1 LDRQNYGNIPLI
13 DTCEVLKMYLN
24 NHSYFSLR
32 YGTIADDEL
41 INLLKAAGQQQFV
54 LTDIN
59 NTSGCLN
66 FVRLLHKENLKAVLG
81 IDFRNR
87 NKQMYVGIARNNNG
101 FEQLNIFL
109 SHHLTHETDF
119 PDRAPELEDVFF
131 IYPLKRVVELEILRF
146 RESELIGISIAAL
159 RKLPFSKYRDLTDKL
174 VVMQPLSFRNKLE
187 FNMHRLLRCVDLN
200 IMLSKLEPADQGTE
214 EEIFVPPAELESA
227 FEQFPHI
234 LENTRQLLKRCNID
248 FGFDDEQRNAN
259 LKVMGAD
266 RDDDYRQLWRLA
278 LEGIPYRYPE
288 INSPEERQD
297 ILDRIEKEA
306 SIVHEKGFVSYF
318 LVNYEICKYAREQG
332 YFYVGRG
339 SGANSIL
346 AYLLQIT
353 DVDPIELDLYFE
365 RFFNN
370 YRTSPPDFDIDFSW
384 DDRNDVTRFIFE
396 RFGKRNNV
404 ALLGTY
410 NTFQYRAVVRE
421 LGKVFGLATGEI
433 DALTSGPN
441 ALNPNNEIHRLIK
454 KYGSLIADLPN
465 YVSIHAGGIL
475 ITDKPI
481 HYYSA
486 VNLPPKGF
494 PTVQFDMHI
503 AEDVGIYKYDI
514 LAQRGL
520 GKIRDAVDVIRHNQ
534 PQAQIADVRR
544 DVRKFMKDLRINA
557 MISRAGCLGCF
568 YIESPA
574 MRMLLSKLATN
585 SYLELVAASSVIRP
599 GVAQSGMM
607 REFILRTRFP
617 EKRKEAHPIL
627 QQIMPETYGI
637 MVYQEDVIK
646 VAHTYAGLSLVEAD
660 VLRRGMSGKYRS
672 REEFKQVE
680 QKFFQNCDQ
689 LGRDPVDA
697 QEIWKQ
703 IQSFAG
709 YAFAKGHSAS
719 YAVESYQSLYLK
731 CYFPLE
737 YMVATLN
744 NGGGF
749 YRPEIYV
756 HEARMLGATI
766 EAPCVNN
773 SEIGATIK
781 GKTIYLGLSQ
791 IKGMEKNA
799 MIQVIES
806 RQHEGEFASLEDFI
820 ERVHIGVEQMA
831 LLGNINAFR
840 FTGRDRF
847 NILWDV
853 HIKMGLSKVKYTQE
867 RLFRPEQK
875 KVYVPDL
882 KTTPV
887 ELAFTQM
894 DLLGF
899 PLCSHFDLLGEPPMN
914 NYTRKDFPDFL
925 DKNIFIYGYVVNIKT
940 THTKNK
946 KRMQFGTFLDQD
958 GAFFDTVMFPQ
969 IAAQIKYDGG
979 GVYMIYGKVV
989 EEFDFCSIEVIKM
1002 EKAPYMPDP
1011 RYDDDD
1017 PQTIQRMHKL
1027 QSLRD
1032 RRLGNSNGHRRIALP
1047 VEKVEIHQAG

>member
-1 LDRQNYGNIPLI
+1 
-13 DTCEVLKMYLN
+13 MYLN
-24 NHSYFSLR
+24 NHSFFSLK
-32 YGTIADDEL
+32 YGTIPENEL
-41 INLLKAAGQQQFV
+41 IELLDKSCQQQFV

-66 FVRLLHKENLKAVLG
+66 FVRLMHKQDKKAVLG
-81 IDFRNR
+81 IDFRNA
-87 NKQMYVGIARNNNG
+87 NKQLYTGIAQNNQG
-101 FEQLNIFL
+101 FEKLNEFL
-109 SHHLTHETDF
+109 SRHLMDEIDF
-119 PDRAPELEDVFF
+119 PDRAPELADVFF
-131 IYPLKRVVELEILRF
+131 IYPLKRVVELEMVRF
-146 RESELIGISIAAL
+146 RESEYIGISTVAL
-159 RKLPFSKYRDLTDKL
+159 RKLPFSTYRNFTDKL
-174 VVMQPLSFRNKLE
+174 VVQQPVSFRNKQE
-187 FNMHRLLRCVDLN
+187 YNMHRLLRCIDLN
-200 IMLSKLEPADQGTE
+200 IMLSKLDPADQGTMD
-214 EEIFVPPAELESA
+214 EIFIPPDQLEKA
-227 FEQFPHI
+227 FEEYPHI
-234 LENTRQLLKRCNID
+234 LLNTAALLDRCDID
-248 FGFDDEQRNAN
+248 FGFREEQQNAN
-259 LKVMGAD
+259 LKVLGAD
-266 RDDDYRQLWRLA
+266 KDDDYKRLWQLA
-278 LEGIPYRYPE
+278 KEGIPYRYPE
-288 INSPEERQD
+288 LKTDEELKD
-297 ILDRIEKEA
+297 IMDRIQMEA

-396 RFGKRNNV
+396 RFGDSNNV

-441 ALNPNNEIHRLIK
+441 ALNRNNEIHRLIG

-481 HYYSA
+481 LYYSA
-486 VNLPPKGF
+486 VSLPPKGF

-520 GKIRDAVDVIRHNQ
+520 GKIRDAVSVIKSNQ
-534 PQAQIADVRR
+534 PEAQIADVRR
-544 DVRKFMKDLRINA
+544 DVRKFMKDRRINA

-607 REFILRTRFP
+607 REFILRTRYP

-627 QQIMPETYGI
+627 QKIMPETYGI

-646 VAHTYAGLSLVEAD
+646 VAHTYANLTLVEAD

-672 REEFKQVE
+672 RDEFKRVE
-680 QKFFQNCDQ
+680 QKFFTNCDT
-689 LGRDPVDA
+689 LGRDKSDA

-756 HEARMLGATI
+756 HEAKMLGATI

-773 SEIGATIK
+773 SEIGAKIK

-799 MIQVIES
+799 MLQLVES
-806 RQHEGEFASLEDFI
+806 RQLDGKFKSLEDFL
-820 ERVHIGVEQMA
+820 ERVFIGVEQMA
-831 LLGNINAFR
+831 LLGSINAFR
-840 FTGRDRF
+840 FTNRDRF
-847 NILWDV
+847 NVLWDV
-853 HIKMGLSKVKYTQE
+853 HIKMGLSKVRYTQQ
-867 RLFRPEQK
+867 RLFRPEHK
-875 KVYVPDL
+875 KIHVPNL
-882 KTTPV
+882 KTTPI

-899 PLCSHFDLLGEPPMN
+899 PLCSHFDLLGEPPLN
-914 NYTRKDFPDFL
+914 SHTRKDFPAFL
-925 DKNIFIYGYVVNIKT
+925 GKNIFIYGYVVNIKT
-940 THTKNK
+940 TYTKSK

-969 IAAQIKYDGG
+969 IAAKIVYDGG

-1017 PQTIQRMHKL
+1017 PQTIQRMRKL
-1027 QSLRD
+1027 KTLQD

-1047 VEKVEIHQAG
+1047 VEKVDIHQPG

>member
-1 LDRQNYGNIPLI
+1 
-13 DTCEVLKMYLN
+13 MYLN
-24 NHSYFSLR
+24 NHSYYSLK
-32 YGTIADDEL
+32 YGTLSENQLIEL
-41 INLLKAAGQQQFV
+41 LSKSCQQVYV

-66 FVRLLHKENLKAVLG
+66 FVRLLHKQNKKAVLG
-81 IDFRNR
+81 IDFRNG
-87 NKQMYVGIARNNNG
+87 NTQQYVGIARNNEG
-101 FEQLNIFL
+101 FEQLNRFL
-109 SHHLTHETDF
+109 SRHLIEKSDF
-119 PDRAPELEDVFF
+119 PDRAPNLDNVFF
-131 IYPLKRVVELEILRF
+131 VYSFERAVALDLIRF
-146 RESELIGISIAAL
+146 RESEYLGISIATL
-159 RKLPFSKYRDLTDKL
+159 RKLPFSKYRDYKEKL
-174 VVMQPLSFRNKLE
+174 VVMQTVSYASRLE
-187 FNMHRLLRCVDLN
+187 FNMHRLLRSMDLN
-200 IMLSKLEPADQGTE
+200 IMLSQLSIEGHGTVN
-214 EEIFVPPAELESA
+214 EIFVPYDQLLQAYS
-227 FEQFPHI
+227 QYDHI
-234 LENTRQLLKRCNID
+234 LENTSRLLMGCDID
-248 FGFDDEQRNAN
+248 FGFKAIQQNGN
-259 LKVMGAD
+259 LKCLGNNPD
-266 RDDDYRQLWRLA
+266 EDYRKLLELA
-278 LEGIPYRYPE
+278 SAGIPYRYPDLKT
-288 INSPEERQD
+288 RADQQD
-297 ILDRIEKEA
+297 IYDRIEMEA
-306 SIVHEKGFVSYF
+306 SMVHEKGFVSYF
-318 LVNYEICKYAREQG
+318 LINYEICEYARNMG

-384 DDRNDVTRFIFE
+384 DDRNDVTRFMFE
-396 RFGKRNNV
+396 RFGTRDNV

-421 LGKVFGLATGEI
+421 LGKVFGMPTDEI
-433 DALTSGPN
+433 DVLTTGYT
-441 ALNPNNEIHRLIK
+441 AFNPNNKIHQLIK
-454 KYGSLIADLPN
+454 KYAQLITDLPN

-475 ITDKPI
+475 ITDQPI
-481 HYYSA
+481 FYYSA
-486 VNLPPKGF
+486 VNMPPKGF

-503 AEDVGIYKYDI
+503 AEDAGIYKFDI

-520 GKIRDAVDVIRHNQ
+520 GKIRDAVQVVRENQ
-534 PQAQIADVRR
+534 PQAVIADVRR
-544 DVRKFMKDLRINA
+544 DVKIFMRDDKINR

-617 EKRKEAHPIL
+617 EKRAEAHPIL
-627 QQIMPETYGI
+627 NEIMPETYGI

-646 VAHTYAGLSLVEAD
+646 VAHKYANLSLVEAD

-672 REEFKQVE
+672 RDEFKRVE
-680 QKFFQNCDQ
+680 DNFFNNCKEI
-689 LGRDPVDA
+689 GRDLKEA

-737 YMVATLN
+737 YMVATIN

-749 YRPEIYV
+749 YRPEIYI

-766 EAPCVNN
+766 EPPCVNK
-773 SEIGATIK
+773 SHIGAHIEGT
-781 GKTIYLGLSQ
+781 TIYLGFSQ
-791 IKGMEKNA
+791 LKGMEKNTMVKIMEA
-799 MIQVIES
+799 
-806 RQHEGEFASLEDFI
+806 RAYEGPFNSLEDYL
-820 ERVHIGVEQMA
+820 ERVYVGVEQSA
-831 LLGNINAFR
+831 ILGSIDAFR
-840 FTGRDRF
+840 FSGRDRF
-847 NILWDV
+847 NILWDIY
-853 HIKMGLSKVKYTQE
+853 IKMGLSKVRYTQQ
-867 RLFRPEQK
+867 RLFRPEHK
-875 KVYVPDL
+875 KVKVPRL
-882 KTTPV
+882 NTTPQ
-887 ELAFTQM
+887 ELAFNQM
-894 DLLGF
+894 DLMGF
-899 PLCSHFDLLGEPPMN
+899 PLCSHFELLGEPPLN
-914 NYTRKDFPDFL
+914 KNTRKDFPDFL
-925 DKNIFIYGYVVNIKT
+925 GKNIFIYGYVVNIKT
-940 THTKNK
+940 TYTKNN

-958 GAFFDTVMFPQ
+958 GSFFDTVMFPQ
-969 IAAQIKYDGG
+969 IASKIVYDGG

-1017 PQTIQRMHKL
+1017 PQTIQRMRKL
-1027 QSLRD
+1027 KSLQD
-1032 RRLGNSNGHRRIALP
+1032 RRLGNSNGHRKIELP
-1047 VEKVEIHQAG
+1047 VEKVDIHQPG